1 MDFDKDDSAGYLANH
16 LARLLERRL
25 AEAIRP
31 LGIVPGQ
38 FPILLELWRRDGQN
52 QKMLVEAI
60 DVEQAT
66 LANTLARMERD
77 GLIRREPDPNDQRSR
92 LIRLTA
98 RAKRLERE
106 ATEAADAVNERALRE
121 LPAGQRQ
128 AFLATMRA
136 MIANL
141 K

>member
-1 MDFDKDDSAGYLANH
+1 MKFDKDDSAGYLANH
-16 LARLLERRL
+16 LARLFERRL

-66 LANTLARMERD
+66 LANTLTRMERD

>member
-1 MDFDKDDSAGYLANH
+1 MDFNKDDSAGYLANH

-106 ATEAADAVNERALRE
+106 ATEAADAVNERALRK

>member
-121 LPAGQRQ
+121 LPAEQRQ
-128 AFLATMRA
+128 AFLVTMRA